1 MFGQRVT
8 DALGR
13 SHLGHSSGRTR
24 HADNDHTG
32 WVLTKEVRIVRKPGQ
47 APSIIMRLKNKI
59 AWITGASRGVGEGI
73 ARVFHREGADII
85 ISARGETELNRVKDS
100 CTDGPG
106 TVTVLPFDIAE
117 MDQLA
122 DAAGTVLADF
132 DRLDVLVN
140 NAGISQ
146 RALAHETVLDVDRR
160 VMEVDFFAP
169 IALTKAVLP
178 RMLEQQ
184 SGHLIVTSSVA
195 GKHGVPYRTAYC
207 AAKHALHGWFDT
219 LRIELLDDNIDV
231 MLLVIAGV
239 TSDVAKYA
247 LTGDGSEFGHNDW
260 GDGGMSITPVECG
273 ERVVEAMLNKEYE
286 PIISI
291 EPALAA
297 MRLKDTD
304 PAEFLKRMHGMMSW
318 MAKKP

>member
-1 MFGQRVT
+1 
-8 DALGR
+8 
-13 SHLGHSSGRTR
+13 
-24 HADNDHTG
+24 
-32 WVLTKEVRIVRKPGQ
+32 
-47 APSIIMRLKNKI
+47 MRLQNQTI
-59 AWITGASRGVGEGI
+59 WITGASRGVGEGI
-73 ARVFHREGADII
+73 ARVFHREGANII
-85 ISARGETELNRVKDS
+85 ISARGEAELNRVKDS

-117 MDQLA
+117 MGQLA

-132 DRLDVLVN
+132 ERLDVLVN

-169 IALTKAVLP
+169 VALTKAVLP
-178 RMLEQQ
+178 RMRAQQ

-247 LTGDGSEFGHNDW
+247 LTGDGTEFGHNDW

-273 ERVVEAMLNKEYE
+273 ERVVEAMLNKEIE

-291 EPALAA
+291 EPALEA